1 MLRFE
6 DPTYLW
12 LLLVIPI
19 LAMVRFGVWR
29 QRKKKLQRFGNPVLL
44 KKMMPDVSAYYKVL
58 AVAFSYDY
66 FNTNDSSPAG
76 RNKDF
81 S

>member
-19 LAMVRFGVWR
+19 LAMMRFGVWR

-44 KKMMPDVSAYYKVL
+44 KEMMPDVL
-58 AVAFSYDY
+58 AVAFSYGY
-66 FNTNDSSPAG
+66 FNTNDSSPTG